1 MPNDSRDRA
10 LNLVR
15 MKGPLLPGHINKDLN
30 VNVLFASAML
40 SELVDSKLIRL
51 SHAKIGGSPV
61 YYAPGQESRLEQVL
75 FPYLN
80 EKDKE
85 VLKLLK
91 QRCVLKDTDLTPLQ
105 RVSLRGGLRDFAVPL
120 EVVLE
125 GGSVLFWKWLLL
137 PDSDAENFIKAMLK
151 MQDKKVE
158 PKVDIPVVKM
168 EVELPKKELPRQMEH
183 RREEHIRPISEFS
196 KPEPRI
202 EAKVEKKVK
211 IEEPTKVEV
220 PLALVEDAFLDKIRK
235 YFKDHDIGIKSYSL
249 VKKGAEFDFIIE
261 VPSAV
266 GNMEWYCKAKKKKS
280 YNEADITSA
289 FVQGQLKKL
298 PVLLLTTGEI
308 TKKAKTTLEKDFKG
322 VHIKRI

>member
-1 MPNDSRDRA
+1 MPNDSRDKA
-10 LNLVR
+10 LSLVR
-15 MKGPLLPGHINKDLN
+15 MKGPLLPGQINKELN

-91 QRCVLKDTDLTPLQ
+91 QRGVLKDNELTPLQ
-105 RVSLRGGLRDFAVPL
+105 RVSLRGGLKDFAVPL
-120 EVVLE
+120 EVVLP
-125 GGSVLFWKWLLL
+125 GGSELFWKWLLL
-137 PDSDAENFIKAMLK
+137 PDSDAENFIKAILK
-151 MQDKKVE
+151 VDKKE
-158 PKVDIPVVKM
+158 EKPLPKQEIVQ
-168 EVELPKKELPRQMEH
+168 PKKETQLPKPIIEH
-183 RREEHIRPISEFS
+183 RREEHIKPISEFS
-196 KPEPRI
+196 RPELKI
-202 EAKVEKKVK
+202 EAKTEKRQTV
-211 IEEPTKVEV
+211 EEPPKIEV
-220 PLALVEDAFLDKIRK
+220 PLAMVEDVFLDKIRK

-266 GNMEWYCKAKKKKS
+266 GNIEWYCKAKKKKS
-280 YNEADITSA
+280 YNEADLSSTMI
-289 FVQGQLKKL
+289 QGQLKKL
-298 PVLLLTTGEI
+298 PSLLLITGEL
-308 TKKAKTTLEKDFKG
+308 TKKTKALLEKDFKG
-322 VHIKRI
+322 IHIKKI